1 MKLYSVVL
9 MVFMVFFM
17 GCQNKDDVTEFNKP
31 AFYWYKQIAT
41 TIMDKRLNKADAYYI
56 SLKSEHIRSPLMPT
70 ALMMLVT
77 AHMDEDE
84 YLLANF
90 YLDEYNKLFANY
102 QTQEHSDFLKLK
114 ASFLGIQDVYKDQ
127 KLVLDSIKK
136 SKTYLYRYPT
146 SVYSPLVNTM
156 LIKLHMSQ
164 YLLNENIASLYER
177 IDKPKAG
184 DIYRAKNRGSLVE
197 MTDIL
202 PPKQTI
208 IGQIFD

>member
-1 MKLYSVVL
+1 MKLYSLVL
-9 MVFMVFFM
+9 MVFIFVFV

-31 AFYWYKQIAT
+31 AFYWYKQIALSAMNGRVT
-41 TIMDKRLNKADAYYI
+41 KADAYYI

-90 YLDEYNKLFANY
+90 YLDEYNKLFADY
-102 QTQEHSDFLKLK
+102 STQEYSDFLKLK

-127 KLVLDSIKK
+127 KLVIDTIAK
-136 SKTYLYRYPT
+136 SQTYLYRYPN
-146 SVYSPLVNTM
+146 SDYIPLINTI

-164 YLLNENIASLYER
+164 YLLNENIASLYDR

-184 DIYRAKNRGSLVE
+184 EIYRAKNRGSLVE
-197 MTDIL
+197 MTDIT